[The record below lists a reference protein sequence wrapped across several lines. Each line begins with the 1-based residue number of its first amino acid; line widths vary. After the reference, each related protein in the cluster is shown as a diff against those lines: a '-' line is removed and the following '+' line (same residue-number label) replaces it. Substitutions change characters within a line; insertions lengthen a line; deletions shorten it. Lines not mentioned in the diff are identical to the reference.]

1 MTIQRAILIAAVS
14 LVSVVTAACASQETA
29 STPAPTQALQP
40 VDESDLQIVMGQ
52 IVYVPA
58 YGEIYNGDGLQAMQL
73 AVTLA
78 IHNSD
83 TDAPII
89 IQSVQYFDTD
99 GNLVRDYISDPVEI
113 SPLATT
119 GFVVESGD
127 NSGGWGSNFLVEWGA
142 EQPVY
147 EPVIEAIMISTQGT
161 HGVSLISTG
170 RVVHQTMP
178 DDTSAAE

>member
-1 MTIQRAILIAAVS
+1 MILCAALTVFA
-14 LVSVVTAACASQETA
+14 TACASQDTPNG
-29 STPAPTQALQP
+29 PAPAATGVFRP
-40 VDESDLQIVMGQ
+40 VDESDLQIVTGQ

-58 YGEIYNGDGLQAMQL
+58 YSEIFYGDALQTMEL

-89 IQSVQYFDTD
+89 IQSVEYFDTD

-113 SPLATT
+113 PPLATT
-119 GFVVESGD
+119 GFVVEDRD

-161 HGVSLISTG
+161 HGISLISTG
-170 RVVHQTMP
+170 RVVHQTIP
-178 DDTSAAE
+178 EAE